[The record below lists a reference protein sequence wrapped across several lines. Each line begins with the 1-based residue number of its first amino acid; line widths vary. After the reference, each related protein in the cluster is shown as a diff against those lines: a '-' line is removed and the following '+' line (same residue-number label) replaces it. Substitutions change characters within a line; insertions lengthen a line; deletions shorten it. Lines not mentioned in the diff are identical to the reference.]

1 MYSRLSSTSDED
13 SDLIIKCDRKKQKKV
28 AEYHWSDVTPQNV
41 TCLRIGTDGLQVYI
55 LNSNSNDKTNG
66 LVAVQRSV
74 RFGDCKGSHKCVNE
88 SCPFKVQFDV
98 LNTRQFEK
106 KKGFGLA
113 CKGCGAKA
121 IFVQCFARRHVSTS
135 DKQTKVYHYG
145 KHTCPII
152 KPVIKNTAEVLQ
164 LLRNNPNIKPSE
176 I

>member
-1 MYSRLSSTSDED
+1 M
-13 SDLIIKCDRKKQKKV
+13 
-28 AEYHWSDVTPQNV
+28 
-41 TCLRIGTDGLQVYI
+41 YI
-55 LNSNSNDKTNG
+55 LSNSSNDKTNG
-66 LVAVQRSV
+66 LEDGRNWKKSCPTDWVGHRRV
-74 RFGDCKGSHKCVNE
+74 RYGDCKGSHKCVNE

-135 DKQTKVYHYG
+135 DKQTKVYYYA

-152 KPVIKNTAEVLQ
+152 NPVVKNTAEISQ

-176 I
+176 IPRAFWLLFAKALIGKKSKERQQRHWTKNGFPI